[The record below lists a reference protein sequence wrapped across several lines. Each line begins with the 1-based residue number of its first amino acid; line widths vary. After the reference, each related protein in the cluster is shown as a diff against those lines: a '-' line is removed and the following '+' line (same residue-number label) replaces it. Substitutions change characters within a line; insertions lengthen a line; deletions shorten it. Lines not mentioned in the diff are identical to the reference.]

1 MLRSRVLSPV
11 ALVIVISGLALAEAA
26 CSSAPPEQALLTNFF
41 RAARVRDNTT
51 LGNIAAVN
59 FNPRTEGTVENFE
72 VVAVAPEQRRPVELR
87 ALMDEEAKAAEDE
100 AAFTR
105 QSEQFQQAN
114 REAIN
119 RVAKAE
125 RARQPVSGQDA
136 AVQASIAKW
145 RTEQA
150 QYSRRLSDARS
161 RLARERG
168 LAVSS
173 LTPPGR
179 PDVDVSK
186 MMDVELVTKQVTVD
200 AQVRTPEG
208 QTVPR
213 TLLFTFMRAVG
224 NEGGQVREGRWL
236 ITDLQ
241 QQASTPTS

>member
-11 ALVIVISGLALAEAA
+11 ALVLVIFGLALAEAA
-26 CSSAPPEQALLTNFF
+26 CTSAPPEQVLLTNFF

-72 VVAVAPEQRRPVELR
+72 VVAVGPEQRRPVEIR
-87 ALMDEEAKAAEDE
+87 ALMDEEAKAVEDE

-105 QSEQFQQAN
+105 QSQEFQKAN
-114 REAIN
+114 RDAIN

-125 RARQPVSGQDA
+125 SARQPVRGEDA
-136 AVQASIAKW
+136 AVQASIARW

-150 QYSRRLSDARS
+150 QYSRRLSDARG

-186 MMDVELVTKQVTVD
+186 MEVELVTKQVTVE

-213 TLLFTFMRAVG
+213 TLIFTFMRAVG
-224 NEGGQVREGRWL
+224 NEGGQAREGRWL
-236 ITDLQ
+236 ITGLQ

>member
-1 MLRSRVLSPV
+1 MFRSRALSPV
-11 ALVIVISGLALAEAA
+11 ALVILISGLTLAEAA
-26 CSSAPPEQALLTNFF
+26 CSGAPPEQVLLTNFF

-72 VVAVAPEQRRPVELR
+72 VVAVGPEQRRPVEIR
-87 ALMDEEAKAAEDE
+87 ALMDEEAKAAEEE

-105 QSEQFQQAN
+105 QTQQFQSAH

-119 RVAKAE
+119 RVTKAE
-125 RARQPVSGQDA
+125 SARQPVRGDDA

-150 QYSRRLSDARS
+150 QHSRRLSDIRT
-161 RLARERG
+161 RLGRERNF
-168 LAVSS
+168 AVSS

-179 PDVDVSK
+179 PDVDVSNVK
-186 MMDVELVTKQVTVD
+186 VEVVTKEVTVD

-213 TLLFTFMRAVG
+213 TLVFTFMRAVG
-224 NEGGQVREGRWL
+224 TEGGQAREGRWL
-236 ITDLQ
+236 ITGIQ